1 MNTNEGQGSAGARNA
16 RSAVYVVTNLSGSN
30 AVEAFTRDPATGRL
44 AHLGRYETGGQGDH
58 SVAALQ
64 SHALAGDRRFLY
76 AVNPGSDSIAAFA
89 VQGDGS
95 LRLLGT
101 VPSGA
106 RRPVSLALHNNLLY
120 VANDG
125 NIPPSAPEDQLPGS
139 YAGFRV
145 REDGRL
151 EPIPSSTIPL
161 PRGESPGEILFNHD
175 GSRLIACR
183 LGTST
188 IDSFHVGPDGVLSR
202 GATLAGQQGA
212 FGAGFSPTHPAQFF
226 VTLKGS
232 LVLAD
237 TRPPAPGVAS
247 YALTDEAPRRIS
259 VVTDPSS
266 LDPCWLAV
274 APDGRRLWASSFI
287 PRSLT
292 LYAIDD
298 DGRLAKLS
306 AYIPA
311 DGPGSIDVAIDP
323 AGRFLYQLRA
333 FDVPSVGRVPTV
345 PHIAVM
351 EITGDSADGG
361 VRPVQAMPLPADLD
375 LAGVMGIL
383 VIDLDR

>member
-1 MNTNEGQGSAGARNA
+1 MNTNEGQDSARAQNA
-16 RSAVYVVTNLSGSN
+16 GSAVYVVTNPSGAN
-30 AVEAFTRDPATGRL
+30 AVEAFIRDPATGRL
-44 AHLGRYETGGQGDH
+44 THLGRYETGGQGDH
-58 SVAALQ
+58 STAAFT
-64 SHALAGDRRFLY
+64 SHALVGDRRFLY
-76 AVNPGSDSIAAFA
+76 AVNPGSDSISAFA
-89 VQGDGS
+89 VQSDGS

-106 RRPVSLALHNNLLY
+106 RRPVSLALHGNVLY

-125 NIPPSAPEDQLPGS
+125 NIPPSAPQDQLPGS
-139 YAGFRV
+139 YAGFHV

-151 EPIPSSTIPL
+151 EPIASSTIPL
-161 PRGESPGEILFNHD
+161 ERGESPGEILFNHD
-175 GSRLIACR
+175 GTRLIACR
-183 LGTST
+183 LGTSI
-188 IDSFHVGPDGVLSR
+188 IDSFHVGPDAVLSR

-212 FGAGFSPTHPAQFF
+212 FGAMFSPTHPAQLF
-226 VTLKGS
+226 VTLKGA

-247 YALTDEAPRRIS
+247 YALTDEAPRQIS

-266 LDPCWLAV
+266 QDPCWLAV

-298 DGRLAKLS
+298 DARLTKLS

-311 DGPGSIDVAIDP
+311 DGPGSIDVALDP

-333 FDVPSVGRVPTV
+333 FDVPSGGHVPTI
-345 PHIAVM
+345 PQIAVL
-351 EITGDSADGG
+351 EVTGDSADGG
-361 VRPVQAMPLPADLD
+361 LRLVQSLPLAADLD
-375 LAGVMGIL
+375 HTGVMGMR